1 MNYREHA
8 NALLEEFTLCCRAK
22 PKHDA
27 IAVQIE
33 KDKVAPWAYHLN
45 SQLAWGTDSDIA
57 EACCQ
62 LETRLVQLKEKLI
75 MEILTNGNV

>member
-8 NALLEEFTLCCRAK
+8 YSLLEEFDLCCLAK

-57 EACCQ
+57 EACHQ